1 MLPCAFIMLLIP
13 NRMLSYTGTRKQSD
27 STDKKIESTQQIDF
41 STEVLEILRNKLYM
55 YIVICISCLYFIV
68 TGIQFWVPD
77 YMCTV
82 LNVNKDWIFPI
93 YAIVTVTAPTLGILM
108 GGSAVHKIGGYRSN
122 HVLTLCMGFGFAACC
137 CALPLPFLNV
147 FPVFISFLWLVLF
160 FGAGIMPGATGVMLG
175 AIKKRSRTL
184 GTSLAAS
191 LNNLLGFLPAPFLY
205 GLVCDY
211 TGGDKS
217 RYGMGMIMYWSLLA
231 QLFLCL
237 AFILKRRQYS
247 KRREIC
253 V

>member
-13 NRMLSYTGTRKQSD
+13 NRMLSYTDTKNQSD
-27 STDKKIESTQQIDF
+27 SLDKEIDSAEKRDYSTQF
-41 STEVLEILRNKLYM
+41 LEILRNKLYM
-55 YIVICISCLYFIV
+55 YIVICISCLNFIV
-68 TGIQFWVPD
+68 TGIQFWAPD

-82 LNVNKDWIFPI
+82 LNVSKRWIFPT
-93 YAIVTVTAPTLGILM
+93 YAAVTITAPTLGIVM
-108 GGSAVHKIGGYRSN
+108 GGSAVHKIGGYRSK
-122 HVLTLCMGFGFAACC
+122 HVLTLCMGLGFAACV

-147 FPVFISFLWLVLF
+147 FPVFISLLWLVLF

-175 AIKKRSRTL
+175 AIKRRSRTL

-191 LNNLLGFLPAPFLY
+191 LNNFLGFLPAPFLY

-237 AFILKRRQYS
+237 AFLLKRRKDS
-247 KRREIC
+247 KLEEIC